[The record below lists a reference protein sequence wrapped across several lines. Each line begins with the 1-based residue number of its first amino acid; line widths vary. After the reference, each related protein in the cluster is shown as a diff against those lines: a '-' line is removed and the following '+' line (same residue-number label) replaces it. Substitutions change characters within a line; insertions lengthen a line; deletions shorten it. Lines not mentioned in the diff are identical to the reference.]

1 MNKKLKP
8 RTNLEFEELVRALES
23 FEHDIPQDVF
33 NQFCKRVY
41 SSIQIFLELDEPKLI
56 AKELREIN
64 QIARKRKPKYTL
76 LNVISKAS
84 SGTLALLED
93 LKPLPPMPSASDADG
108 IAAYAKEIRERIVLS
123 GFELSDRLGNQLI
136 GPSIKG
142 RPKKAR
148 IDVLVS
154 FVAAAYVSA
163 TGEAF
168 RREWTAD
175 DSLPFH
181 KILGAIFIVLCLDDP
196 ASKDLADRTSVDEAI
211 RRQQALWPE

>member
-41 SSIQIFLELDEPKLI
+41 SSIQIFLELVEPKLI

-64 QIARKRKPKYTL
+64 QIARKPDYTL
-76 LNVISKAS
+76 LNVIRKAS
-84 SGTLALLED
+84 RGTLALLED
-93 LKPLPPMPSASDADG
+93 MKPLPPMPSADDENKIEKYG
-108 IAAYAKEIRERIVLS
+108 RDIRERIVIS
-123 GFELSDRLGNQLI
+123 GVMPSDREINSLI

-163 TGEAF
+163 TGKSF
-168 RREWTAD
+168 RREWDVD
-175 DSLPFH
+175 DQPFH

-196 ASKDLADRTSVDEAI
+196 ASKNLADRTSVDEAI